1 MSKLTPL
8 HTGRRW
14 FVSITQTPD
23 GCIAQLGTWHPRTG
37 TQVWTSTSHV
47 AVTEALTE
55 AAILDEL
62 WYACSA
68 LMEARSHLV

>member
-8 HTGRRW
+8 HTGRMW
-14 FVSITQTPD
+14 FVTIDQTPD
-23 GCIAQLGTWHPRTG
+23 GCVARLGTWHPKTG
-37 TQVWTSTSHV
+37 TQVWTSVPHV

-55 AAILDEL
+55 KAILDEL